1 MLKEGLQQVEMEGWG
16 MRTTIV
22 QNRGYILAAIFGAVS
37 GGIFVGIVGEILP
50 KLMSEMMP
58 RMMKGM
64 MDQVGGDDC
73 DPEEM

>member
-1 MLKEGLQQVEMEGWG
+1 
-16 MRTTIV
+16 
-22 QNRGYILAAIFGAVS
+22 LAIRVS
-37 GGIFVGIVGEILP
+37 NNTCYVGEILP